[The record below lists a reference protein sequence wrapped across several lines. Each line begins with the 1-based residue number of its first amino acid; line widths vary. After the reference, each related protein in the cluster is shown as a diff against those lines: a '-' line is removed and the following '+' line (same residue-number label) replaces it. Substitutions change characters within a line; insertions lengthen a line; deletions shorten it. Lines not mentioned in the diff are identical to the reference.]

1 MSKIKQCPEAINLN
15 QLADLAK
22 VNPKYTRMF
31 AGLAQI
37 DNLIK
42 KFVEDTI
49 CNQTDPDVYY
59 VKTELMAQCYT
70 LYLYN
75 SERGATI
82 GVSWPLAEFLNK
94 CETKTIEY
102 DVINK
107 TKQMINK
114 FSQSGLS
121 VGDKINWIY

>member
-1 MSKIKQCPEAINLN
+1 MSRIKQSPEAINLN
-15 QLADLAK
+15 QLANLAK
-22 VNPKYTRMF
+22 VNPKYTKMF
-31 AGLAQI
+31 AGLTQI

-75 SERGATI
+75 SEREATI

-102 DVINK
+102 DVIKK
-107 TKQMINK
+107 TKQMIDK
-114 FSQSGLS
+114 FGQSGLS
-121 VGDKINWIY
+121 TGDKINWIY